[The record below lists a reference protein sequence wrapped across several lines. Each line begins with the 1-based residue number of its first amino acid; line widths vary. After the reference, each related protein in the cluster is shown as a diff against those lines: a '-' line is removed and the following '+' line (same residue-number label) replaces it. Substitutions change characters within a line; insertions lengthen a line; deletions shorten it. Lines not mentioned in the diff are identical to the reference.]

1 MSWLVLCQILLDKF
15 ILRGVGARSA
25 PTPLKINLS
34 RFDIKVAR
42 IDLVL
47 TEHYLLP
54 NILENLGLEA
64 LKIVKFFLEDQ
75 PYKWQIIH

>member
-34 RFDIKVAR
+34 RFDIKVAG
-42 IDLVL
+42 IEVGAAHTAL
-47 TEHYLLP
+47 TSICVTSY
-54 NILENLGLEA
+54 
-64 LKIVKFFLEDQ
+64 
-75 PYKWQIIH
+75 